1 MEARMVWDAE
11 TQRRF
16 DSLRER
22 QLNGELSAAEQHELD
37 ALLAALDAEE
47 ANYLTPAIARIDQEL
62 HQAEAQLAALQI
74 RNEELAALAR
84 QHEQLL
90 SEAASWLEQFD
101 QRRLVLQNRYA
112 RLTGEPL
119 PTERGQ

>member
-1 MEARMVWDAE
+1 MEVCMGWDTA

-16 DSLRER
+16 DRLRER
-22 QLNGELSAAEQHELD
+22 RLNGELSTAEQHELD

-47 ANYLTPAIARIDQEL
+47 AGYLAPAIARMDQEL

-84 QHEQLL
+84 LHEQLL
-90 SEAASWLEQFD
+90 SEAASWLAQFD
-101 QRRLVLQNRYA
+101 QRRLVLQDCYA

-119 PTERGQ
+119 PTEHGQ

>member
-1 MEARMVWDAE
+1 MEAHMAWDAE

-22 QLNGELSAAEQHELD
+22 QLNGELRAAEQHELD

-47 ANYLTPAIARIDQEL
+47 ASYLAPAIARRDQEL

-101 QRRLVLQNRYA
+101 QRRIVLQDRYA

-119 PTERGQ
+119 PTERGR

>member
-1 MEARMVWDAE
+1 MKWDEA

-16 DSLRER
+16 DHLRER
-22 QLNGELSAAEQHELD
+22 HLVGELSVAEQHELD
-37 ALLAALDAEE
+37 TLLTLLDAEE
-47 ANYLTPAIARIDQEL
+47 ASYLAPAIARMDQER
-62 HQAEAQLAALQI
+62 HQAETQLTALQI

-101 QRRLVLQNRYA
+101 QRRLVLRDRYA

-119 PTERGQ
+119 PTERS

>member
-1 MEARMVWDAE
+1 MAWNAE
-11 TQRRF
+11 TQCHF

-47 ANYLTPAIARIDQEL
+47 ASYLAPAIARRDQEL

-101 QRRLVLQNRYA
+101 QRRIVLQDRYA

-119 PTERGQ
+119 PTERGR

>member
-1 MEARMVWDAE
+1 MVWDTE

-22 QLNGELSAAEQHELD
+22 QLNGELSTAEQHELD
-37 ALLAALDAEE
+37 ALLAALDAKE
-47 ANYLTPAIARIDQEL
+47 AGYLAPAIARMDQKL

-101 QRRLVLQNRYA
+101 QRRLVLQDRYA

-119 PTERGQ
+119 PTEHGQ

>member
-1 MEARMVWDAE
+1 MEARMAWNAE
-11 TQRRF
+11 TQCHF

-47 ANYLTPAIARIDQEL
+47 ASYLAPAIARRDQEL
-62 HQAEAQLAALQI
+62 HQAEARLAALQI

-90 SEAASWLEQFD
+90 SEAAS
-101 QRRLVLQNRYA
+101 
-112 RLTGEPL
+112 
-119 PTERGQ
+119 

>member
-1 MEARMVWDAE
+1 MVWDTE

-16 DSLRER
+16 NSLRER
-22 QLNGELSAAEQHELD
+22 QLSGELSAAEQHELD
-37 ALLAALDAEE
+37 ELLAVLDAEE
-47 ANYLTPAIARIDQEL
+47 ASYLAPAIAHMDEEL
-62 HQAEAQLAALQI
+62 HRADAQLAALQI

-101 QRRLVLQNRYA
+101 QRRIVLQNRYA
-112 RLTGEPL
+112 RLAGEPL
-119 PTERGQ
+119 PTESGR